1 MMPNLSDKSCTSDS
15 NLVTCQVEAV
25 LSMDNHGQIVLPKE
39 VRKKANI
46 RDGDKLA
53 LVSWMKEDVICYL
66 SLIRTDN
73 LSSEVSGVM
82 RSLLGDTG

>member
-1 MMPNLSDKSCTSDS
+1 MNPNRSDRSYSFDS

-25 LSMDNHGQIVLPKE
+25 LSMDNRGQIVLPKE

-53 LVSWMKEDVICYL
+53 LISWMKEDTICCL
-66 SLIRTDN
+66 SLIRTDD

-82 RSLLGDTG
+82 RSLLADNE